1 LLFGIPNTKIAQP
14 LGIGPAA
21 RQKEGPV
28 QLENTFTVPVALE
41 NAWTALLD
49 VERIAPCMPGAE
61 LVGRDGDAY
70 NGRVKLKI
78 GPITAAYS
86 GTATI
91 QETDPAARTL
101 SIVAAGKEQRGSGTA
116 KATVRPRL
124 VAVSENETRVE
135 VVTDLEITGK
145 AAQFGRGIIAEVS
158 ARLVDQFAAN
168 LAAEL
173 VSPRGPE
180 QPPAAAAVGVA
191 VDVPHAGAPEPTG
204 SPTSSRA
211 ETAPT
216 TAPHA
221 VPAGG
226 ALDLGSLVFGGRSD
240 LLKGFALGVL
250 VVLALRGLGRG
261 RR

>member
-1 LLFGIPNTKIAQP
+1 M
-14 LGIGPAA
+14 
-21 RQKEGPV
+21 

-61 LVGRDGDAY
+61 LVGRDGDVY
-70 NGRVKLKI
+70 SGRVKLKI

-86 GTATI
+86 GTARI
-91 QETDPAARTL
+91 QEMNPAARTL
-101 SIVAAGKEQRGSGTA
+101 SIVASGKEQRGSGTA
-116 KATVRPRL
+116 KATVRSRL
-124 VAVSENETRVE
+124 VAVSESETRVE

-173 VSPRGPE
+173 VSPGGPE
-180 QPPAAAAVGVA
+180 RLPVAAAVGVA
-191 VDVPHAGAPEPTG
+191 AGVPQAGASEPTG
-204 SPTSSRA
+204 SPTLFRVES
-211 ETAPT
+211 APT
-216 TAPHA
+216 AVPRA

-240 LLKGFALGVL
+240 LSKGFVLGVL
-250 VVLALRGLGRG
+250 VVLALRGVRRG

>member
-1 LLFGIPNTKIAQP
+1 
-14 LGIGPAA
+14 
-21 RQKEGPV
+21 V
-28 QLENTFTVPVALE
+28 QLENTFTVPVSLE
-41 NAWTALLD
+41 DAWTALLD
-49 VERIAPCMPGAE
+49 VERIALCMPGAE

-70 NGRVKLKI
+70 SGRVKLKI

-91 QETDPAARTL
+91 EETDTAARTL

-116 KATVRPRL
+116 KATVRTRL
-124 VAVSENETRVE
+124 VVISENETRVE

-173 VSPRGPE
+173 VSP
-180 QPPAAAAVGVA
+180 AAAEQARPGSSDGVPVAAPPVGTQ
-191 VDVPHAGAPEPTG
+191 APTAAPAPAPTRAEG
-204 SPTSSRA
+204 IAPASPQGTSS
-211 ETAPT
+211 
-216 TAPHA
+216 
-221 VPAGG
+221 GG
-226 ALDLGSLVFGGRSD
+226 ALDVGSLIFAGRTD
-240 LLKGFALGVL
+240 LLKGLALGVL
-250 VVLALRGLGRG
+250 VVLALRGLSRG